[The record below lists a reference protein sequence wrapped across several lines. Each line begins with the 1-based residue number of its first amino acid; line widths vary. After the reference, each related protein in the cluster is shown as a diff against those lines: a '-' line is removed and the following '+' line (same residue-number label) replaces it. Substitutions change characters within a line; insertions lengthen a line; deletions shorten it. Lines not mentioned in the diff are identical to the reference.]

1 VTTALVDTGRLGA
14 WLDGQ
19 GLEAGQPITVE
30 PLAGGSSNAMFVIE
44 RGSAAWVLRRPA
56 QVAAER
62 ADAGML
68 REYQILQALAGSDVP
83 HPAVIGVCEDRSVLG
98 CTFYLMQ
105 RVDGAPAVPVP
116 VATDT
121 AQGRRAIADAVV
133 DALAR
138 LHDFDWR
145 AGGLAHLGR
154 PDGFHQRQVERW
166 TRQLTSYGGR
176 ELPGVGE
183 VTAWLQSHRPGEFE
197 PTLMHG
203 DYHMLNVLMTLSQ
216 PPEVAAI
223 VDWETA
229 TIGDPLLDLAGLCE
243 SSARVAGSGWPGS
256 PELIARYRQAR
267 GLAHVP
273 DLAYYEVLYNFRLAV
288 LLEGIFQRAQRDP
301 TRATQPGLGEHALFN
316 IRRAAALAGNA

>member
-1 VTTALVDTGRLGA
+1 
-14 WLDGQ
+14 
-19 GLEAGQPITVE
+19 
-30 PLAGGSSNAMFVIE
+30 M
-44 RGSAAWVLRRPA
+44 
-56 QVAAER
+56 
-62 ADAGML
+62 
-68 REYQILQALAGSDVP
+68 
-83 HPAVIGVCEDRSVLG
+83 
-98 CTFYLMQ
+98 
-105 RVDGAPAVPVP
+105 
-116 VATDT
+116 DT
-121 AQGRRAIADAVV
+121 ARGRRAIAGAVV
-133 DALAR
+133 GALAR

-197 PTLMHG
+197 PALMHG
-203 DYHMLNVLMTLSQ
+203 DYHMLNVLMTFGE

-243 SSARVAGSGWPGS
+243 SWARVAGSGWPGS
-256 PELIARYRQAR
+256 PELIERYRQAR

-301 TRATQPGLGEHALFN
+301 TRAAQPGLGEHALFN
-316 IRRAAALAGNA
+316 IRRAATLAANA